1 MPLEYE
7 YRYQAGKFDK
17 NKIRARLQELGA
29 VKHGHW
35 LFRVQVFTNP
45 LVENNPYVR
54 IRDEGHKITMTYK
67 SKGNGEFTNEQEVI
81 IDDFD
86 TGVNIM
92 LGLGCVKRY
101 YYEKL
106 REIWHLGDTEVCWD
120 TNPGRPDLM
129 EVESKTLNGLKKMI
143 KLLDLENVPHDDFKE
158 MELYE
163 IPFGIVI
170 PGTVDLTFE
179 TAKKTL
185 GSLVKKNKTI
195 FNKLIDEQIKM
206 FKLVKAGKKHTV
218 DKTTKTVKKTTK
230 KSSKKSSKK

>member
-7 YRYQAGKFDK
+7 YRYQAGRFDK

-45 LVENNPYVR
+45 LVGNNPYVR
-54 IRDEGHKITMTYK
+54 IRDEGYKITMTYK
-67 SKGNGEFTNEQEVI
+67 SKGNGEFTNEEEVI
-81 IDDFD
+81 INDFN

-101 YYEKL
+101 YFEKL

-129 EVESKTLNGLKKMI
+129 EIESKTKKGLEKMI
-143 KLLDLENVPHDDFKE
+143 KLLNLENVPHDDFKE
-158 MELYE
+158 MDTYE
-163 IPFGIVI
+163 EPFGIVI

-179 TAKKTL
+179 TTKKTL
-185 GSLVKKNKTI
+185 GPLVKKINK
-195 FNKLIDEQIKM
+195 FLIN
-206 FKLVKAGKKHTV
+206 
-218 DKTTKTVKKTTK
+218 
-230 KSSKKSSKK
+230 